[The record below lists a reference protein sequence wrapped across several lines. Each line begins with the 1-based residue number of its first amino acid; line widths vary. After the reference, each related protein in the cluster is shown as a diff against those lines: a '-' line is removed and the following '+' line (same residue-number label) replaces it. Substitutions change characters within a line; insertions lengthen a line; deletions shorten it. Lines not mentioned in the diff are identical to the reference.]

1 MNTLSLIGWRR
12 FICLFVAAGAL
23 VLTSGCIYVQ
33 NSSNGGSMAD
43 AKAMTNRTMTGEIPA
58 NLKTLEIDNR
68 FGFVHVVAANSESL
82 NWSWKL
88 TVGAP
93 TDNLAAQAAD
103 AATCT
108 AVQDGDRLRLLVSL
122 PDKPNSVCY
131 ESDLEIQVPK
141 SVAVSARDAFG
152 QMRISGVTGD
162 VTVTDQNGTVELHD
176 LGGKVHAQTSFAS
189 LSLDGSGQ
197 AWLKSQN
204 GSLDARNVHGPL
216 EAETSFDTLSA
227 RNIDG
232 AVKLRNQNGRIEAL
246 RVGGAA
252 DIRTSF
258 ATLEAEGIN
267 GSATLFDQNGRITV
281 KDVKGNADVTTSFD
295 ELSADKITGDLTLEN
310 QNGRVHASHISGSVH
325 AKTSFADMDIE
336 ASGRNFTCRNQNG
349 SIQLRALSPDVAVVD
364 AETSFA
370 SLDVYLPAGM
380 KPAVEART
388 SFGDIESD
396 FPVMM
401 KPHGQD
407 AFVGI
412 DSATPKLTL
421 LNQNGRIRISGE
433 KSVAER

>member
-1 MNTLSLIGWRR
+1 MKTFSFIGSRR
-12 FICLFVAAGAL
+12 FTCLFVAACAL
-23 VLTSGCIYVQ
+23 ALASGCIYVQ

-43 AKAMTNRTMTGEIPA
+43 AKAMTNRTLTGDLPA
-58 NLKTLEIDNR
+58 NLKSLEIDNR
-68 FGFVHVVAANSESL
+68 FGFVHVIAANSGSL

-103 AATCT
+103 AATCK
-108 AVQDGDRLRLLVSL
+108 AVQDGDHLRLLVSL

-141 SVAVSARDAFG
+141 SAAVSARDAFG
-152 QMRISGVTGD
+152 QIRISGVTGD
-162 VTVTDQNGTVELHD
+162 VTATDQNGAVELRE

-189 LSLDGSGQ
+189 LTLDGAGP

-204 GSLDARNVHGPL
+204 GSLDARNVHGSL

-232 AVKLRNQNGRIEAL
+232 AVKLRNQNGRVEAT
-246 RVGGAA
+246 RIGGAA

-258 ATLEAEGIN
+258 GTLEVEGID
-267 GSATLFDQNGRITV
+267 GGASLSDQNGRVAV
-281 KDVKGNADVTTSFD
+281 KDVKGNADITTSFD
-295 ELSADKITGDLTLEN
+295 ELSADKIAGNLTLEN
-310 QNGRVHASHISGSVH
+310 QNGRVRVSHVSGSVH

-349 SIQLRALSPDVAVVD
+349 AIQLRVLSPDVAVVD

-370 SLDVYLPAGM
+370 PLDVYLPAGI

-396 FPVMM
+396 FPVLM

-407 AFVGI
+407 AFGGI
-412 DSATPKLTL
+412 DPATPKLTL

-433 KSVAER
+433 KSIAER

>member
-1 MNTLSLIGWRR
+1 MKTFSLICSRR
-12 FICLFVAAGAL
+12 FTCLFAVALAL
-23 VLTSGCIYVQ
+23 ALNSGCVYVQ

-43 AKAMTNRTMTGEIPA
+43 AKAMTNRTVTGDLPA
-58 NLKTLEIDNR
+58 NLKSLEIDNR
-68 FGFVHVVAANSESL
+68 FGFVHVVAADAGSV

-93 TDNLAAQAAD
+93 TDTLAAQVAD
-103 AATCT
+103 AATCK
-108 AVQDGDRLRLLVSL
+108 AVQDGDHLRLVVSL

-141 SVAVSARDAFG
+141 SAAVFARNAFG
-152 QMRISGVTGD
+152 QIRITGVTGD
-162 VTVTDQNGTVELHD
+162 VTATDQNGPVELRD

-189 LSLDGSGQ
+189 LTLDGSGP

-204 GSLDARNVHGPL
+204 GSLDARNIRGSL

-227 RNIDG
+227 RNVDG
-232 AVKLRNQNGRIEAL
+232 PARLRNQNGRIEAVQV
-246 RVGGAA
+246 RGAA

-258 ATLEAEGIN
+258 ATLEAEGID
-267 GSATLFDQNGRITV
+267 GRATLVNQNGRV
-281 KDVKGNADVTTSFD
+281 SLKDVKGNADVTTSFD
-295 ELSADKITGDLTLEN
+295 ELSANNISGDLTLEN
-310 QNGRVHASHISGSVH
+310 QNGRVRVSHVSGSVH

-349 SIQLRALSPDVAVVD
+349 SIRLRVLSPDVAVVD
-364 AETSFA
+364 AETSFS

-396 FPVMM
+396 FPVLM

-407 AFVGI
+407 AFEGI
-412 DSATPKLTL
+412 DSTTPKLTL
-421 LNQNGRIRISGE
+421 LNQNGRIRITGE